1 MEIDFLKESHI
12 YLFLLQVFI
21 LLLAT
26 RGLGELFRKWN
37 QPALTAELLI
47 GIVLG
52 PTILG
57 RFLPGVHAAIFPA
70 DAVQHTMLET
80 VAWIGVLF
88 MLLETGLEI
97 DFSVAWRQR
106 GSAFTIALADIF
118 IPMVVAFVP
127 CLFLPDHYLVDA
139 DQRLIF
145 ALFMATV
152 MTISAMPVAARALHD
167 LNLLKADVGFLI
179 MSALAVNDVIG
190 WVFFTIVLSFFTRTS
205 IELGSLATVFAA
217 TIGFAAL
224 ALTFGRRLSWKTLEL
239 FKRAN
244 APEPASSLTFA
255 VLLGLLF
262 GAITQKLGV
271 HALFGFF
278 IAGVVMGEAKNMSED
293 TRVVISQMVYALFV
307 PIFFANIGLKIDF
320 AANFD
325 WGLAAFMILI
335 GIAGRYMGAWIG
347 IGLTNVPHANRH
359 LISIA
364 HIPGGMME
372 IVVALLAYESGV
384 ITGTV
389 FVAIVSS
396 AIVSSIVVGPWMRQ
410 AIRARAVVK
419 TALYLRPESVIGDLA
434 VWNRHEAIYK
444 LAAKAADLIGPE
456 SQESIAQAAL
466 RREAEFGTG
475 IGNGVAIPH
484 VRLETAKRPVLVF
497 GRTEADLDWDAP
509 DGKPVHLI
517 FFLVTPAGIHD
528 VHVQVL
534 ATVARAIQTPE
545 NRRLIEQAQ
554 PQDLPQTLKTIL
566 EQADQERRKKRKV
579 DKG

>member
-1 MEIDFLKESHI
+1 MDISFLKEEHI
-12 YLFLLQVFI
+12 YLFLVQVFI

-37 QPALTAELLI
+37 QPALTAELLV

-57 RFLPGVHAAIFPA
+57 RFMPGLHAAIFPA
-70 DAVQHTMLET
+70 DGVQQTMLET

-106 GSAFTIALADIF
+106 GNALTISLADVI

-127 CLFLPDHYLVDA
+127 CLFLPDRYLVFT

-179 MSALAVNDVIG
+179 MSALAVNDIIG
-190 WVFFTIVLSFFTRTS
+190 WVLFTIVLSFFTQA
-205 IELGSLATVFAA
+205 ELQFGTIMTVFAA

-224 ALTFGRRLSWKTLEL
+224 ALTAGRRLSSKSLDL
-239 FKRAN
+239 FKRLN
-244 APEPASSLTFA
+244 APEPATSLTFA
-255 VLLGLLF
+255 CLLGLLF

-278 IAGVVMGEAKNMSED
+278 IAGVVMGEAKSMSED
-293 TRVVISQMVYALFV
+293 TRVVISQMVYAIFV

-325 WGLAAFMILI
+325 LLLAGFMVII
-335 GIAGRYMGAWIG
+335 GIAGRYLGAWVG

-372 IVVALLAYESGV
+372 IVVALLAYESGL

-389 FVAIVSS
+389 FVAVVFS
-396 AIVSSIVVGPWMRQ
+396 AVVSSIIVGPWLRQ
-410 AIRARAVVK
+410 AVRSRAVLR
-419 TALYLRPESVIGDLA
+419 TAAYLKAESVIPA
-434 VWNRHEAIYK
+434 MSAQTRQQAITE
-444 LAAKAADLIGPE
+444 LAAKAAEQIGPE
-456 SQESIAQAAL
+456 TKESIAAAAMK
-466 RREAEFGTG
+466 RESEFGTG
-475 IGNGVAIPH
+475 IGSGVAIPH
-484 VRLETAKRPVLVF
+484 VRIETVKHPVLVF
-497 GRTEADLDWDAP
+497 GRAEADLDWDAP
-509 DGKPVHLI
+509 DGRPVHFI

-534 ATVARAIQTPE
+534 ASIARALQKE
-545 NRRLIEQAQ
+545 SNRRQIEQSEDAN
-554 PQDLPQTLKTIL
+554 LWRTVHTIL
-566 EQADQERRKKRKV
+566 EEADAERRAAQRRKR
-579 DKG
+579 